1 METLK
6 LHLGNYGASVT
17 GQSVGKERKGPEEEV
32 SKIGTTDKK
41 EKEKI
46 QTYMK
51 TRLRL
56 FLSLLTCSHQLV
68 GKAFTSLLILLCQR

>member
-1 METLK
+1 MEMLR
-6 LHLGNYGASVT
+6 LHLGNYGATVT
-17 GQSVGKERKGPEEEV
+17 GQSVGGEREGPEEEV
-32 SKIGTTDKK
+32 SKIGKTDEK

-51 TRLRL
+51 ISVRLC
-56 FLSLLTCSHQLV
+56 LSLLTCSHQLV